1 MGRLADGP
9 ERRDNVKIERLR
21 PRRAEPEIVT
31 DLEFIATTA
40 FGLEAVTAQELRRLG
55 YESRTTG
62 PGRVLFKA
70 DAAALARS
78 NLWLRTADRVLLRM
92 DAFSATDF
100 GQLFD
105 QTYALP
111 WEAWLPT
118 DALFPVTGRSHK
130 SQLSSVPA
138 CQKIVKKAI
147 VEKLRAAH
155 GVTELPETGPRYKVD
170 VALLANEA
178 TLTIDTSGP
187 GLHKRGYR
195 TLTGPAPLKET
206 LAAALLLLAH
216 WRPELPLIDPFCGTG
231 TIPIEAAL
239 LGRNLAP
246 GRLRTF
252 DAEAWPS
259 YEARYWTEARQEAA
273 DLALKELPVRIL
285 GTDRDEAALSMARYH
300 AKQAAVAD
308 DIHFQV
314 KEFGDLTSKR
324 QYGMVVTNPPYGL
337 RLGVEEEA
345 ADIVRQMPDILRRLP
360 TWSHFILSAAPNFEE
375 LVGQRATR
383 RRKLYNGRIQCTYF
397 QFYGPR
403 PSTRRAEGVSPW
415 RSGADEDL
423 AAEESEAPPQ
433 STEYGVPSTEY
444 FVLSTEY
451 PAESDEIQEQVPG
464 VSSPRPAQVPEETL
478 EPASDVASPRPHS
491 APRPRPEPK
500 PAFGGL
506 PTRATDQAM
515 LFHNRLTKLA
525 RHLRRW
531 PTKQGITCYR
541 LYDRDIPEVPLVV
554 DRYEN
559 YLHVAEFER
568 PNEHT
573 LAEHGD
579 WIDLML
585 DTAAETLEV
594 PRDHVFC
601 KRRERQRDM
610 GQYERQA
617 AEQHTTIANEGGLKF
632 LINLSDYVDTGLFLD
647 HRVTRGM
654 VRDQAA
660 GKRFLN
666 LFCYTGAFTVY
677 AAAAGAASTTSV
689 DLSNTYLDWA
699 KKNLNINNLLGEQ
712 HRLVRRDTLGFLRD
726 HAPGEHYDLA
736 VADVPTYSRSKATEE
751 DWDVQRDYPELL
763 GRLLDLMPPGGVV
776 YFSSN
781 FRRLKF
787 DETAVPQATAREIS
801 RQTVPPDFRNKRI
814 HRAWRLVKKP
824 ASR

>member
-1 MGRLADGP
+1 MP
-9 ERRDNVKIERLR
+9 
-21 PRRAEPEIVT
+21 P
-31 DLEFIATTA
+31 LEMIATTA
-40 FGLEAVTAQELRRLG
+40 FGLEAVVAQELKRLG

-62 PGRVLFKA
+62 PGRVLFA
-70 DAAALARS
+70 SEGAALARA
-78 NLWLRTADRVLLRM
+78 NLWLRSADRVLLRVGT
-92 DAFSATDF
+92 FSATDF

-105 QTYALP
+105 QTFALP
-111 WEAWLPT
+111 WEAWLPP

-155 GVTELPETGPRYKVD
+155 GVTELPETGPRFKVD

-178 TLTIDTSGP
+178 TLTIDTSGA

-206 LAAALLLLAH
+206 LASALLLLAH
-216 WRPELPLIDPFCGTG
+216 WRPEMPLVDPFCGTG
-231 TIPIEAAL
+231 TIPIEGAM

-252 DAEAWPS
+252 DAEAWPTYQAS
-259 YEARYWTEARQEAA
+259 HWTEARKEAA
-273 DLALKELPVRIL
+273 DLALPSLPVRIL

-300 AKQAAVAD
+300 ASQAQVAD

-314 KEFGDLTSKR
+314 KDFDNLTSKR

-337 RLGVEEEA
+337 RLGAQEEA
-345 ADIVRQMPDILRRLP
+345 EDLVRRMPDILRRLP
-360 TWSHFILSAAPNFEE
+360 TWSHFILSAAPDFEK
-375 LVGQRATR
+375 LVGQEATR

-403 PSTRRAEGVSPW
+403 PAARKVA
-415 RSGADEDL
+415 GAS
-423 AAEESEAPPQ
+423 AV

-444 FVLSTEY
+444 SVQSAEYGVQSAEDAERNADLAQQNLGLGPSDENTPDETNSTAHLVLNTEY
-451 PAESDEIQEQVPG
+451 SVLRTDPSPP
-464 VSSPRPAQVPEETL
+464 SSAQVPNS
-478 EPASDVASPRPHS
+478 EPVASPASPRP
-491 APRPRPEPK
+491 PLPRPELK

-506 PTRATDQAM
+506 PTRAKDQAL

-554 DRYEN
+554 DRYED

-573 LAEHGD
+573 VAEHSE
-579 WIDLML
+579 WLDLML
-585 DTAAETLEV
+585 DTAADTLSV
-594 PRDHVFC
+594 PRENVFC
-601 KRRERQRDM
+601 KRRERQR
-610 GQYERQA
+610 GTSQYERQD
-617 AEQHTTIANEGGLKF
+617 AEQHTAVANEGGLKF
-632 LINLSDYVDTGLFLD
+632 LINLSDYLDTGLFLD
-647 HRVTRGM
+647 HRITRGM

-660 GKRFLN
+660 DKRFLN

-677 AAAAGAASTTSV
+677 AAAGGAVSTTSV
-689 DLSNTYLDWA
+689 DLSNTYLEWA
-699 KKNLNINNLLGEQ
+699 KKNLNINNLLGET
-712 HRLVRRDTLGFLRD
+712 HRLVRRDTLGFLRE
-726 HAPGEHYDLA
+726 HAPGQHYDLV

-751 DWDVQRDYPELL
+751 DWDVQRDYPEMLSLLL
-763 GRLLDLMPPGGVV
+763 GLMPSGGVV

-781 FRRLKF
+781 FLRFKF
-787 DETAVPQATAREIS
+787 EEAAVQQATAREIS
-801 RQTVPPDFRNKRI
+801 RQTVPADFRNKRI
-814 HRAWRLVKKP
+814 HRAWRLVK
-824 ASR
+824 R

>member
-1 MGRLADGP
+1 
-9 ERRDNVKIERLR
+9 
-21 PRRAEPEIVT
+21 
-31 DLEFIATTA
+31 
-40 FGLEAVTAQELRRLG
+40 
-55 YESRTTG
+55 
-62 PGRVLFKA
+62 
-70 DAAALARS
+70 
-78 NLWLRTADRVLLRM
+78 
-92 DAFSATDF
+92 
-100 GQLFD
+100 
-105 QTYALP
+105 
-111 WEAWLPT
+111 
-118 DALFPVTGRSHK
+118 
-130 SQLSSVPA
+130 
-138 CQKIVKKAI
+138 
-147 VEKLRAAH
+147 
-155 GVTELPETGPRYKVD
+155 
-170 VALLANEA
+170 
-178 TLTIDTSGP
+178 
-187 GLHKRGYR
+187 
-195 TLTGPAPLKET
+195 
-206 LAAALLLLAH
+206 
-216 WRPELPLIDPFCGTG
+216 
-231 TIPIEAAL
+231 
-239 LGRNLAP
+239 
-246 GRLRTF
+246 
-252 DAEAWPS
+252 
-259 YEARYWTEARQEAA
+259 
-273 DLALKELPVRIL
+273 
-285 GTDRDEAALSMARYH
+285 
-300 AKQAAVAD
+300 VAD

-345 ADIVRQMPDILRRLP
+345 ADIVRQMPDILRKLP

-375 LVGQRATR
+375 LVGQQATR

-403 PSTRRAEGVSPW
+403 PPRRAEGVSAE
-415 RSGADEDL
+415 RL
-423 AAEESEAPPQ
+423 AAEDLGPEESEEQPPEPETSLGPAVEGEAPPQ
-433 STEYGVPSTEY
+433 TAEDAVPSSEYEVPSTEYGVPSTEY
-444 FVLSTEY
+444 SVPSTEH
-451 PAESDEIQEQVPG
+451 PSDGTSPQ
-464 VSSPRPAQVPEETL
+464 PRP
-478 EPASDVASPRPHS
+478 

-506 PTRATDQAM
+506 PTRAKDQAL

-559 YLHVAEFER
+559 YLHIAEFER

-573 LAEHGD
+573 LAEHSE

-601 KRRERQRDM
+601 KRRERQRDL

-647 HRVTRGM
+647 HRITRGM
-654 VRDQAA
+654 VREQAA

-666 LFCYTGAFTVY
+666 LFCYTGAFTVH
-677 AAAAGAASTTSV
+677 AAAGGAVSTTSV

-699 KKNLNINNLLGEQ
+699 RKNLNINNLLGEQ
-712 HRLVRRDTLGFLRD
+712 HRLTRRDTLGFLRE
-726 HAPGEHYDLA
+726 HPPGEHYDLA

-763 GRLLDLMPPGGVV
+763 GRLLDLMPTGGVV

-787 DETAVPQATAREIS
+787 DETAVPQATIREIS
-801 RQTVPPDFRNKRI
+801 RQTVPADFRNKRI
-814 HRAWRLVKKP
+814 HRAWRLVK
-824 ASR
+824 R